1 MSNGSCLCGDV
12 AFEIT
17 GPVEQMG
24 HCHCSMCRK
33 FHGSAFATFG
43 VVAPSDFRW
52 LRGGGGERGE
62 GGEGKVVHYPS
73 SASGWRNFCGRCGA
87 ATPGLPPN
95 GPFALVPMGAV
106 AEDPGSRPVLHF
118 FVGSKAPWHSIV
130 DDLPQH
136 DAWPPEFGDD
146 AVAVERPVRTAATPG
161 ATGGSCLCGAVTFE
175 YDGQPERMLN
185 CHCSR
190 CRRAMGA
197 AYATM
202 VMVRHE
208 VFRWLSGQEQ
218 IVNYKMPEAKVKG
231 TAFCRTCGSQV
242 PRRRDESAM
251 QIPAGCLDD
260 DPGARPSLNIF
271 TESKAAWSALDANLP
286 GFPDAPG

>member
-1 MSNGSCLCGDV
+1 MPTGSCLCGDV

-17 GPVEQMG
+17 GAVEQMG

-33 FHGSAFATFG
+33 FHGSPFATFG
-43 VVAPSDFRW
+43 VVAPADFRW
-52 LRGGGGERGE
+52 LRGEGE
-62 GGEGKVVHYPS
+62 VVHYRS

-87 ATPGLPPN
+87 AVPGLPPG
-95 GPFALVPMGAV
+95 GPFALVPMGNV
-106 AEDPGSRPVLHF
+106 AEDPGTRPALHF
-118 FVGSKAPWHSIV
+118 FVGSKAPWHTIA

-136 DAWPPEFGDD
+136 DGWPPEFGPD
-146 AVAVERPVRTAATPG
+146 AVAVERPARTAATPG

-175 YDGQPERMLN
+175 VDGQAERMVN

-202 VMVRHE
+202 MMVAPAA
-208 VFRWLSGQEQ
+208 FRWRSGEDE
-218 IVNYKMPEAKVKG
+218 IVTYKMPEARVKG
-231 TAFCRTCGSQV
+231 TAFCRICGSQV
-242 PRRRDESAM
+242 PRRRDETSM

-260 DPGARPSLNIF
+260 DPGMRPSMNIF
-271 TESKAAWSALDANLP
+271 TASKAAWSALDSSLP
-286 GFPDAPG
+286 GFAEMPGG